1 MGAWLAIRHA
11 DRHGYVDGQG
21 RWQIAPG
28 AVPGTR
34 FQGKPARA
42 LVSGED
48 GARLIDEHGKTVAG
62 LPAGDWYWPT
72 GSAWL
77 LRADADAAG
86 NPVTVYTDTTGKTR
100 LTLPGTATSFSEG
113 QAAVVLPN
121 GNMRAVNER
130 AWRPDRRSATSARA
144 AMAWRRSWSATATA
158 TPTARAGW
166 RSRRSTCGPRRLP
179 TSAPWCRRGI
189 SR

>member
-1 MGAWLAIRHA
+1 
-11 DRHGYVDGQG
+11 
-21 RWQIAPG
+21 
-28 AVPGTR
+28 
-34 FQGKPARA
+34 
-42 LVSGED
+42 D
-48 GARLIDEHGKTVAG
+48 GARLIDEHGKTVAS

-121 GNMRAVNER
+121 GNMRAVNEKGVE
-130 AWRPDRRSATSARA
+130 SG
-144 AMAWRRSWSATATA
+144 
-158 TPTARAGW
+158 PTF
-166 RSRRSTCGPRRLP
+166 SYIGPRRDGLAAVLVGDRYGYADGQGRLAITP
-179 TSAPWCRRGI
+179 VYLWASAFANQ
-189 SR
+189 